1 MRCLSPA
8 DPLAQD
14 AVRAIQ
20 MGDLAAIQQLLA
32 DHPGLATARVGD
44 NAPGGMTRTL
54 LHVVTDWPGHF
65 PNGAAVVG
73 LLAAAGAD
81 VNAPFTGPHAETPL
95 HWAASSNDVPV
106 LDALLD
112 AGANIEA
119 SGAVL
124 GGGPPLAD
132 ATGFRQWA
140 AAHRLVARGARTTLR
155 DAATLGLQER
165 LEQFFADPRTAPT
178 GAEINHAFWWAC
190 HGGQLTPAAYLL
202 ARGADVD
209 WLPDWEDATPIDAA
223 ESAEAPALVAWLRRQ
238 GARTAQELNRRRS

>member
-1 MRCLSPA
+1 
-8 DPLAQD
+8 
-14 AVRAIQ
+14 
-20 MGDLAAIQQLLA
+20 
-32 DHPGLATARVGD
+32 
-44 NAPGGMTRTL
+44 MTRTL

-95 HWAASSNDVPV
+95 HWAASSNDVAV
-106 LDALLD
+106 LEALVD

-119 SGAVL
+119 PGAVL

-140 AAHRLVARGARTTLR
+140 AAHRLVARGAQTTLR
-155 DAATLGLQER
+155 DAAALGLQDR
-165 LEQFFADPRTAPT
+165 LEQFFADTSPAPT
-178 GAEINHAFWWAC
+178 RAEINHAFWWAC
-190 HGGQLTPAAYLL
+190 HGGQQTTAAYLL

-209 WLPDWEDATPIDAA
+209 WLPDWEDVTPLDAA
-223 ESAEAPALVAWLRRQ
+223 ESAEAPQLVAWLRSH
-238 GARTAQELNRRRS
+238 GARAAQELKQWRP